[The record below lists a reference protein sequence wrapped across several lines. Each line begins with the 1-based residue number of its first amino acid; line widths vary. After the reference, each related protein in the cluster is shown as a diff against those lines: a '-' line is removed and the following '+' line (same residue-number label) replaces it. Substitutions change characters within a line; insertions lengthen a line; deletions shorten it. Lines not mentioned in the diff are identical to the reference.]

1 MQEQF
6 GIPRHASPYQAHAR
20 GSASPRSHGP
30 DPVLAVNNINEQTSK
45 AEIISAAL
53 ELTDHQAETISQLQQ
68 QAKLLWLA
76 LALALAWQVI
86 A

>member
-6 GIPRHASPYQAHAR
+6 GIPRHASTHQAHAR
-20 GSASPRSHGP
+20 GSPPGP
-30 DPVLAVNNINEQTSK
+30 PPAAVLAVNNINEQTSK

-76 LALALAWQVI
+76 LALAIAWQVI
-86 A
+86 T

>member
-6 GIPRHASPYQAHAR
+6 GIPRHAPTHQADPR
-20 GSASPRSHGP
+20 GSPHGP
-30 DPVLAVNNINEQTSK
+30 PLGSVPAVNNINEQTSK

-68 QAKLLWLA
+68 QAKLLWFA
-76 LALALAWQVI
+76 LALAIAWQVI
-86 A
+86 T

>member
-6 GIPRHASPYQAHAR
+6 GIPRHAPTHQAHAR
-20 GSASPRSHGP
+20 GSPPGP
-30 DPVLAVNNINEQTSK
+30 PPAAVPAVNNINDQTSK

-86 A
+86 T